1 MKATKCF
8 ASLLLLVVG
17 IVIYAKIDRPDD
29 LSSTL
34 LKMAGLAGLEPATY
48 GLGGRRSVLLSY
60 RPNKFGTNIIT
71 NVDLGS
77 TPGDEIYANFTKTDA
92 PKFEPFLRCQVGIME
107 ESEFLKEL
115 KLAKARI

>member
-29 LSSTL
+29 LSLTL

-48 GLGGRRSVLLSY
+48 GLGGRRSILLSY
-60 RPNKFGTNIIT
+60 R
-71 NVDLGS
+71 S
-77 TPGDEIYANFTKTDA
+77 ATKSYHGKKICSRLDPRQMRTYTKMYTRVA
-92 PKFEPFLRCQVGIME
+92 L
-107 ESEFLKEL
+107 
-115 KLAKARI
+115 

>member
-29 LSSTL
+29 LSLTL
-34 LKMAGLAGLEPATY
+34 LKMAGPAGLEPAAS
-48 GLGGRRSVLLSY
+48 GLGGRRSILLSY
-60 RPNKFGTNIIT
+60 RPNTFVTNIIT

-77 TPGDEIYANFTKTDA
+77 TPLGKIHKN
-92 PKFEPFLRCQVGIME
+92 
-107 ESEFLKEL
+107 
-115 KLAKARI
+115 